1 MIRIGLCGLLIGV
14 VSWSPQFIV
23 SLSSVFMAEI
33 VSHSAIEICAS
44 NPMKLLEPS
53 SKQTL

>member
-23 SLSSVFMAEI
+23 SLSSVFVDEI

-53 SKQTL
+53 